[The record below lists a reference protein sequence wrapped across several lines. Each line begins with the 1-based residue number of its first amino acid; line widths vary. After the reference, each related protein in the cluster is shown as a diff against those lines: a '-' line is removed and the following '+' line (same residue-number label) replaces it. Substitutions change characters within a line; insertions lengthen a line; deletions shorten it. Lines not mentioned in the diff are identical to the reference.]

1 MNEAKATRYQRLRRR
16 GVAWAWL
23 SAFGM
28 LTIVAITPIGRWLE
42 EWATEF
48 VSSWPSA
55 LAPLVALV
63 VFTLSVVALWE
74 LAVLPATLHVAFGA
88 DRAYLSGHESRWS
101 ALGGELQAVIV
112 GAPFAV
118 FAALAVQASIVVFGA
133 WWWLAAA
140 CLLSLGL
147 VAAIR
152 VVPVV
157 LGLVG
162 TVRPLA
168 RKSLVSS
175 LASVIETARV
185 PVAGVYEWGVGR
197 GAKASALVAG
207 IGKTRRVLLA
217 SELARTWSD
226 DEVSVV
232 VAHELAHYAHHDL
245 LRAAVLDAVILGAGL
260 WTADAVLGRY
270 GAAFGVGA
278 PGTLSSLPAIGL
290 VAGLVW
296 FCLTPLRRAQSR
308 RQERRAD
315 LFALECTGHAEAF
328 GAAVR
333 RLSAERLAEDRPSR
347 LTRWLFHR
355 HPTVAERLAV
365 ADAFR
370 RKYPGRGPH

>member
-16 GVAWAWL
+16 GTAWAWI

-28 LTIVAITPIGRWLE
+28 LTLVAVTPIGHWLE
-42 EWATEF
+42 RWAAGA
-48 VSSWPSA
+48 VADWPSV
-55 LAPLVALV
+55 LAPFAALV
-63 VFTLSVVALWE
+63 LFTLSVVAFWE
-74 LAVLPATLHVAFGA
+74 LAVLPATLHVAFGV
-88 DRAYLSGHESRWS
+88 DRAYLSAHESRWS

-112 GAPFAV
+112 GAPFAIL
-118 FAALAVQASIVVFGA
+118 AAIAVQASVRIFGS
-133 WWWLAAA
+133 WWWLSAA

-147 VAAIR
+147 VAAMR
-152 VVPVV
+152 VVPTV

-168 RKSLVSS
+168 RKSLVAS

-197 GAKASALVAG
+197 GARASALVAG

-245 LRAAVLDAVILGAGL
+245 LRAAVLDAVILGLGL
-260 WTADAVLGRY
+260 WVSDAVLERMGP
-270 GAAFGVGA
+270 ALAVGA

-290 VAGLVW
+290 VSGLVW
-296 FCLTPLRRAQSR
+296 FCFTPLRRAQSR

-370 RKYPGRGPH
+370 RQRSERKSH

>member
-1 MNEAKATRYQRLRRR
+1 MNEAKATRYQRLRRQ
-16 GVAWAWL
+16 GAAWAWV

-28 LTIVAITPIGRWLE
+28 LTVVALTPISRWLE
-42 EWATEF
+42 RWSVDSVA
-48 VSSWPSA
+48 SWPPV
-55 LAPLVALV
+55 LAPLAALV
-63 VFTLSVVALWE
+63 LFTLAVVALWE

-88 DRAYLSGHESRWS
+88 DRTYLSGHESRWS

-112 GAPFAV
+112 GAPFAL
-118 FAALAVQASIVVFGA
+118 FAALAVQVSILIFGR

-140 CLLSLGL
+140 CLLSIGL

-152 VVPVV
+152 IVPVV

-162 TVRPLA
+162 TIRPLA
-168 RKSLVSS
+168 RKSLVAS
-175 LASVIETARV
+175 LAGVIETARV
-185 PVAGVYEWGVGR
+185 PVAGVYEWGVGP
-197 GAKASALVAG
+197 GARASALVAG

-217 SELARTWSD
+217 TELARSWSD
-226 DEVSVV
+226 DEVSVI

-245 LRAAVLDAVILGAGL
+245 LRAAVLDAMILGVGL
-260 WTADAVLGRY
+260 WTADAALTRF
-270 GAAFGVGA
+270 GAFFIVGA
-278 PGTLSSLPAIGL
+278 PGALSALPAIGL

-308 RQERRAD
+308 RHERRAD
-315 LFALECTGHAEAF
+315 VFALECTGHADAF

-333 RLSAERLAEDRPSR
+333 RLGAERLAEDRPSR

-355 HPTVAERLAV
+355 HPTVAERLAL

-370 RKYPGRGPH
+370 RKRNG